1 MPSYPVFASYAQA
14 DRQRE
19 LERFAKELREEVRSK
34 LGKTDP
40 MSVIFFD
47 REGVKAGDK
56 LNGKVIDAARTADV
70 LVCIMSPTYLWREWC
85 GRELE
90 IFLRRQAKMA
100 AGINARF
107 IIPIWWEK
115 PAKKRPLPK
124 KLAQF
129 LHTDALFPSKY
140 NDFGVKYLARFA
152 RPQFLKM
159 TTGLAER
166 IADTLANTPHR
177 LPEGEEV
184 QDIEQIPNAF
194 DEQQPYDVVLLA
206 LTPGG
211 TAWRPSSADGTI
223 AEAAQQAAMSRQV
236 FVRPAE
242 TGPGMVAGLQK
253 AEAEKQVLLAVVD
266 ASSAPDATVQQVNQL
281 GLTNLALLLFVDAEP
296 VVDADGWMAQMP
308 QGSFAQARATGL
320 MYVAGPG
327 GLTAEMDRLIDAA
340 QRRLQARE
348 PGAKVEDAAL
358 KEKAKEQGIAVDVT
372 PSLAGPG
379 SETKP

>member
-1 MPSYPVFASYAQA
+1 
-14 DRQRE
+14 
-19 LERFAKELREEVRSK
+19 
-34 LGKTDP
+34 
-40 MSVIFFD
+40 
-47 REGVKAGDK
+47 
-56 LNGKVIDAARTADV
+56 
-70 LVCIMSPTYLWREWC
+70 
-85 GRELE
+85 
-90 IFLRRQAKMA
+90 
-100 AGINARF
+100 
-107 IIPIWWEK
+107 
-115 PAKKRPLPK
+115 
-124 KLAQF
+124 
-129 LHTDALFPSKY
+129 
-140 NDFGVKYLARFA
+140 VKYLARFA

-159 TTGLAER
+159 TTGLAVR

-177 LPEGEEV
+177 LPEGDNV

-194 DEQQPYDVVLLA
+194 DEQQPYDVVLLP

-211 TAWRPSSADGTI
+211 AAWRPSSVDGTI

-253 AEAEKQVLLAVVD
+253 AEAEKQVLLVVVD

-281 GLTNLALLLFVDAEP
+281 GLTNLVLLFVDAGP
-296 VVDADGWMAQMP
+296 VAVGVDGWMAQIP
-308 QGSFAQARATGL
+308 QGTFAQAKATGL

-327 GLTAEMDRLIDAA
+327 GLAAEMDRLIDAA

-379 SETKP
+379 SEAKP